1 MIIAEIFNPGNDIG
15 NSKGLSKHLA
25 PGFRGSGAIVDK
37 ALVT

>member
-15 NSKGLSKHLA
+15 DCEGLSRDPG
-25 PGFRGSGAIVDK
+25 PGFAGSGTFVDK

>member
-15 NSKGLSKHLA
+15 NSEGLCKRLD